1 MTESPARRKAV
12 SMKIGKSKPILTH
25 HHALF
30 AQGGWRR
37 AGFPRHTGVPKRS
50 SDQEAPA

>member
-1 MTESPARRKAV
+1 MMDNPVHRKAV
-12 SMKIGKSKPILTH
+12 SMKIDKSKPILTH

-37 AGFPRHTGVPKRS
+37 AGFPRHTGVPKRN

>member
-1 MTESPARRKAV
+1 MMDNPVHRKAV
-12 SMKIGKSKPILTH
+12 SMKIDKSKPILTH

-37 AGFPRHTGVPKRS
+37 AGFPRHTEAPKRS

>member
-1 MTESPARRKAV
+1 MTDSPVHIKAV
-12 SMKIGKSKPILTH
+12 SMKIDKSKPILTH

-30 AQGGWRR
+30 AQGSGRR
-37 AGFPRHTGVPKRS
+37 AGFPRHTGAPLRS